1 MSGINVP
8 IGVEDNATSVLERI
22 AKSVERIEKIFERVA
37 KGIQKYDASVKKAAD
52 STDKMMK
59 SAEKA
64 AREQIKTETILR
76 QEVYKRQIAQ
86 EKMILQHTKLQRQD
100 SLEALKN
107 NIRIREAE
115 KRGVNQ
121 VARLENQATQ
131 QRLRHENALRS
142 ILQQRYNIARR
153 AANQNR
159 STTIQ
164 QNRLENQE
172 VAVKQRK
179 LRLQLSAISLQNR
192 TAQLQRKIL
201 QQSKQKLIDAQ
212 KFANA
217 VRMAHN
223 PYLKI
228 IQAGRLIKNNLTQ
241 QNSLYGRARVLV
253 GAIHTAI
260 TRKSKAISTAKR
272 YQQEFNTSLHNG
284 RNAANGLLNN
294 MKALVATYVGMR
306 GISAVV
312 GQSDTNTSTL
322 ARLDLINDGTQTTAE
337 LQNKV
342 FKAAEETRGSYT
354 DMVSSVAKL
363 GVSAGKQFKDNDEI
377 IDYVSTLN
385 KMFVVSGTEAHE
397 VSATMLQLTQAMS
410 SGKLQGEEFRS
421 VMEHCPMIVEAITDY
436 LGISEDKLYEMK
448 KDGELTGKVLKE
460 SVLAYSEKISEK
472 FEKMPYTWAQ
482 IWNSIKNGY
491 MKVMQPVFDKINKFF
506 NKNRSKFL
514 KFGEMVSR
522 VVVRLSEKLLKVTE
536 AFVDLADSKEVEIIF
551 NTLVDVFTMTLQ
563 IIADLLPYLGKFLK
577 WLKDVGA
584 LEPTVKALSWGILA
598 FVFVLG
604 PLCTLLSWV
613 IMPLFKFGKAIWWVL
628 QILFKFG
635 GWILKFPGWLWGAFT
650 KIGAAIGVGG
660 GWILAAVLVVL
671 FGIINNWEG
680 FKNAV
685 IKHGQILWNQLKHIG
700 NGIANVFRW
709 LRGDLDLSFSE
720 IVAGFGKW
728 VWELLT
734 LGAQCAANM
743 LNICAQIMQGLIDG
757 IKSLLPDLQ
766 SLVDYIFDLIWGDT
780 SDAFVICSPSKKMEE
795 LGRYVTEGF
804 NIGLEKPL
812 RETSGISSR
821 IASST
826 VNGTAKGTVIKPSPT
841 NVTINVNNTITGEAD
856 AKKVVDKITFMLREA
871 MDTSAKGVYGH
882 V

>member
-8 IGVEDNATSVLERI
+8 IGVEDNATGVLERI

-64 AREQIKTETILR
+64 AREQAKTETILR
-76 QEVYKRQIAQ
+76 QEVYKRLSSQ
-86 EKMILQHTKLQRQD
+86 EKHILNIRRIQRQANNEAKQSVIQQLKYENQHNAELQR
-100 SLEALKN
+100 
-107 NIRIREAE
+107 R
-115 KRGVNQ
+115 
-121 VARLENQATQ
+121 
-131 QRLRHENALRS
+131 QRL
-142 ILQQRYNIARR
+142 
-153 AANQNR
+153 
-159 STTIQ
+159 
-164 QNRLENQE
+164 
-172 VAVKQRK
+172 K
-179 LRLQLSAISLQNR
+179 LSAISLQQR
-192 TAQLQRKIL
+192 TLQMQRK
-201 QQSKQKLIDAQ
+201 
-212 KFANA
+212 A
-217 VRMAHN
+217 VEEARKKAEACRIIGQRLREFQN
-223 PYLKI
+223 PYFKL

-522 VVVRLSEKLLKVTE
+522 VVVRLSEKLLKVAE

-635 GWILKFPGWLWGAFT
+635 GWILKLPRLLWGAL
-650 KIGAAIGVGG
+650 KAIGAAIGVGG

-685 IKHGQILWNQLKHIG
+685 IKYGQTLWNQLKHIG

-709 LRGDLDLSFSE
+709 LKGDLDLSFSE
-720 IVAGFGKW
+720 ILAGFVKW
-728 VWELLT
+728 CWDLWV
-734 LGAQCAANM
+734 LGQQAKANM
-743 LNICAQIMQGLIDG
+743 WNIGVQIVQGLIEG